1 MGGGLMEL
9 VAKGSQ
15 DIYLTGNPQIT
26 FFKTIYKR
34 HTNFSIESIEQTFK
48 GDVDFGLKSTIV
60 LSRAG
65 DLVSDIILEIN
76 VPKLVST
83 DSTSTNINW
92 MNSLGHGII
101 KEIEL
106 EIGGTLIDK
115 QYGEWLEI
123 WSELSVDSSK
133 KQGYRN
139 MVGNLGSNNG
149 NQGPYTFYVPLQF
162 WFCRNIGLAL
172 PLIALQ
178 YHEVAINIK
187 FRDFNECWI
196 NDSLQ
201 YYVAY
206 KTGNVITLVDSN
218 YPFSDSSIGSK
229 FYWPDGSIDTVV
241 SISSDQMSATV
252 NNSGDKGTS
261 SAPIYNTYLK
271 TDEGP
276 ADKLSISS
284 AKAFCD
290 YIYLDT
296 LERRKF
302 AQISH
307 NYLIEQLQFNGD
319 KTYIEGQRTEKI
331 ELDFSHPTK
340 EIIWV
345 QQSDNVKDNN
355 DWFNFSATTDSI
367 ERSFEP
373 IDKVILYLN
382 GQERFSERKGSYFRL
397 VQPYQRHT
405 SVPDSS
411 GTKYIYVYSFCF
423 KPEEHQPSGTCNFS
437 RIDNSDLHI
446 EFRDPKE
453 DNPNAPL
460 MPGGAIRIYA
470 VNYNVL
476 RIQNGMGGVA
486 YSN

>member
-15 DIYLTGNPQIT
+15 DIYLTGKPQIT

-76 VPKLVST
+76 IPRIEST
-83 DSTSTNINW
+83 DLSSTNINW
-92 MNSLGHGII
+92 INSIGHGII
-101 KEIEL
+101 KEIDL

-123 WSELSVDSSK
+123 WSELTVNSSK
-133 KQGYRN
+133 KEGYRT
-139 MVGNLGSNNG
+139 MVGNLGSDNG
-149 NQGPYTFYVPLQF
+149 NQGPYTLYIPLQF

-187 FRDFNECWI
+187 FRNFEECWI
-196 NDSLQ
+196 NNSIH
-201 YYVAY
+201 YYRAY
-206 KTGNVITLVDSN
+206 KIGNMIHTVNSNRLFDDSDVGSIFYWSDGSKDIITNVINDTKIQVN
-218 YPFSDSSIGSK
+218 SSG
-229 FYWPDGSIDTVV
+229 
-241 SISSDQMSATV
+241 
-252 NNSGDKGTS
+252 NKGTLQN
-261 SAPIYNTYLK
+261 PIYNNYLK
-271 TDEGP
+271 TDESP
-276 ADKLSISS
+276 SEKYSILN

-296 LERRKF
+296 VERRRF

-307 NYLIEQLQFNGD
+307 NYLIEQLQFNGN
-319 KTYIEGQRTEKI
+319 KTYIEGQKSEKI
-331 ELDFSHPTK
+331 ELDFNHPTK
-340 EIIWV
+340 EIIWI
-345 QQSDNVKDNN
+345 QQSNNVKDNN
-355 DWFNFSATTDSI
+355 DWFNFSATTDYI
-367 ERSFEP
+367 QRSYEP
-373 IDKVILYLN
+373 INKVILYLN

-405 SVPDSS
+405 SIPDSS
-411 GTKYIYVYSFCF
+411 GTKYIYSYSFAL

-446 EFRDPKE
+446 EFR
-453 DNPNAPL
+453 NPQENDSNAPP

-476 RIQNGMGGVA
+476 RIQNGMGGLA